1 MLSLLLM
8 LPNNYLK
15 EYRLFKYYLNRFYNK
30 TVMIDAQEHILKCK
44 NFLLPKYLDRI

>member
-15 EYRLFKYYLNRFYNK
+15 EYRLFKYYLKRFYNK
-30 TVMIDAQEHILKCK
+30 TVMIDAQEHILKCT